1 MSERER
7 GVEPVAEIPDWM
19 VIRLSDGSPEREQL
33 ISDRNYKST
42 KIHMTEHKNTNKL
55 QNLKIQNVI
64 IHLSDGSP
72 EREELIS
79 DQGGELESKTACH
92 RTAFAQPWLD
102 KFANKRKRCA
112 QQDEHTL
119 KKKLSIVLG

>member
-42 KIHMTEHKNTNKL
+42 KIHMTEHKNTNK
-55 QNLKIQNVI
+55 QDQVSNADSAI
-64 IHLSDGSP
+64 IF
-72 EREELIS
+72 LIN
-79 DQGGELESKTACH
+79 H
-92 RTAFAQPWLD
+92 
-102 KFANKRKRCA
+102 
-112 QQDEHTL
+112 
-119 KKKLSIVLG
+119 

>member
-55 QNLKIQNVI
+55 QNHKLQNVKI
-64 IHLSDGSP
+64 GLSDGSP

-92 RTAFAQPWLD
+92 RTAFAQPWLA
-102 KFANKRKRCA
+102 KFANKRK
-112 QQDEHTL
+112 
-119 KKKLSIVLG
+119 